1 MIPGYQTTQQLAE
14 LSQGSEDAFRSIGKT
29 YNKLILVNSDVIYI
43 YAFKFGQALIKE
55 QREMLL
61 DVICKHYQNQ
71 TIEVVSG
78 DGENLELLGVLDLLE
93 LITAK
98 LNIPAHRV
106 QLASTNSDYAGPFP
120 HVHKKPGVFL
130 AARNHINPVATP
142 ANADA
147 QFLGTAIGRFTPS
160 RFRLAYEMD
169 QAFPGDAKIVFQHL
183 QDGIHNQLNW
193 TSGVYDHELAWAQ
206 TRVFDVDVT
215 SEDYARE
222 HWTPGCRSYNAWS
235 AQFQI
240 DVVAESDVFNYHW
253 LTEKVAKPLATG
265 KPFVLLGGRGSLQLL
280 HDWGFVTFGDI
291 IDESYDDEEIPTLRI
306 EKIIHSLKQVYNS
319 PDRQHIIEQMNQTA
333 QHNIA
338 QYQHFCRN

>member
-1 MIPGYQTTQQLAE
+1 MINGYYSTQDIKEHAQSNA
-14 LSQGSEDAFRSIGKT
+14 DTFRSLGKT
-29 YNKLILVNSDVIYI
+29 LSKMILVNNDVIII
-43 YAFKFGQALIKE
+43 YAYKFGAAMVKD

-78 DGENLELLGVLDLLE
+78 DGENLELLGVFDLLE
-93 LITAK
+93 LITVK
-98 LNIPAHRV
+98 LNIPV
-106 QLASTNSDYAGPFP
+106 QSIKLSSTNPDYNRQWP

-130 AARNHINPVATP
+130 AARNYINPVATP

-147 QFLGTAIGRFTPS
+147 KFVGTAIGRFTPS

-169 QAFPGDAKIVFQHL
+169 QSFPGDAKIVFQHL
-183 QDGIHNQLNW
+183 QDGLHELSW
-193 TSGVYDHELAWAQ
+193 TSGVYDRELAWAQ
-206 TRVFDVDVT
+206 TRQFDVDVT
-215 SEDYARE
+215 PEQYSKE
-222 HWTPGCRSYNAWS
+222 HWVPGCSGYNAWS

-265 KPFVLLGGRGSLQLL
+265 KPFVLLGGRNSLQLL
-280 HDWGFVTFGDI
+280 RDWGFVTFGDM
-291 IDESYDDEEIPTLRI
+291 IDESYDNEEIPTLRI
-306 EKIIHSLKQVYNS
+306 EKIIRSLKQVYHS
-319 PDRQHIIEQMNQTA
+319 PARQQLVEQMNQTA

>member
-1 MIPGYQTTQQLAE
+1 M
-14 LSQGSEDAFRSIGKT
+14 
-29 YNKLILVNSDVIYI
+29 ILVNNDVIII
-43 YAFKFGQALIKE
+43 YAYKFGAAMVKD

-61 DVICKHYQNQ
+61 DVICKNYRNQ
-71 TIEVVSG
+71 IIEVVSG
-78 DGENLELLGVLDLLE
+78 DGENLELLGVLDLLD
-93 LITAK
+93 LMTTK
-98 LNIPAHRV
+98 FNIPTQNVR
-106 QLASTNSDYAGPFP
+106 LSSTNPDYARAFP

-142 ANADA
+142 VNTDA
-147 QFLGTAIGRFTPS
+147 KFVGTAIGRFTPS

-169 QAFPGDAKIVFQHL
+169 QAFPGNAKIVFQHL
-183 QDGIHNQLNW
+183 QDGLHELSW
-193 TSGVYDHELAWAQ
+193 TSGVYDRELAWAQ
-206 TRVFDVDVT
+206 TRQFDTDIST
-215 SEDYARE
+215 EDYARE

-265 KPFVLLGGRGSLQLL
+265 KPFVLLGGRNSLQLL
-280 HDWGFVTFGDI
+280 RDWGFVTFGDM
-291 IDESYDDEEIPTLRI
+291 IDESYDDEEVPTLRI
-306 EKIIHSLKQVYNS
+306 EKIIRSLKQVYHS
-319 PDRQHIIEQMNQTA
+319 PARQQLVEQMNQTA